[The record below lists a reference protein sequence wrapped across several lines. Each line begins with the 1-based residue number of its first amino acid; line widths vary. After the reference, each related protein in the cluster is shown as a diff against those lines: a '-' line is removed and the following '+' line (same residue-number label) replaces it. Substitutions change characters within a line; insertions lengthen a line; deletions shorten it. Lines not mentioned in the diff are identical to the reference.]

1 MSDDDLDGRSYPR
14 AEPPIGLDRDDA
26 LLLDLV
32 TDGFSYRLSAIGADA
47 DRYQIAEFVDRNGV
61 RRYVSVDTD
70 RPRLPRPVV
79 SRPRR
84 PASA

>member
-32 TDGFSYRLSAIGADA
+32 TDGFSYRL
-47 DRYQIAEFVDRNGV
+47 RGV
-61 RRYVSVDTD
+61 SDGLCKR
-70 RPRLPRPVV
+70 
-79 SRPRR
+79 
-84 PASA
+84 